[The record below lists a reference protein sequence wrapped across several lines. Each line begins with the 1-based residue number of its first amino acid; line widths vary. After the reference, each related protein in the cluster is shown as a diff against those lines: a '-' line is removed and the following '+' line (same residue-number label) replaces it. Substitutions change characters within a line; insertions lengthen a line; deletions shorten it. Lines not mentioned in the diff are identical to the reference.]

1 MKPILPFLL
10 ILSLTACQL
19 QPEPLAEWKP
29 ADGPLATRWAKDVN
43 PDNAWPAYPRPQLVR
58 EQWKN
63 LNGLWDYAI
72 LPKTQEKP
80 EAFDGR
86 ILVPYPVESA
96 LSGVMKSVSP
106 EQKIWYQTNFALPGE
121 WSGQRILLHFEA
133 VDWETEAWL
142 NGQLLGKHRGGYD
155 PFSFDL
161 TPYLQAGDNELLL
174 SVWDPTDTGWQP
186 VGKQVLEPGGIFYT
200 AVTGIW
206 QSVWLEP
213 VPDTHI
219 RSLKLTPDVP
229 GSHLQ
234 VKTELLNPQPGDA
247 IYAKAF
253 FRDELVSEG
262 TALAGEIL
270 ELPVPNAQL
279 WAPGQP
285 SLYNLEIEV
294 LREEEVVDRVQSY
307 FGMRHVALG
316 KDEQGFTRILLNGE
330 ALFQNGPLD
339 QGFWPEGIYTPPTE
353 EAMKYDLEMIQKA
366 GFNMLRKHVK
376 VEPRRFYYW
385 CDRMGLLV
393 WQDMPN
399 GDKKIGP
406 GEPDIERTEE
416 SARQFEYELKQL
428 VETHY
433 NHPSIIM
440 WVPFNEGW
448 GQYQTARIVDY
459 VKELDPTRLVNNA
472 SGWADRGLGDVHDI
486 HNYPEPRSPEPEEG
500 RAIVLG
506 EFGGLGLAVEGHRWQ
521 EENWGYQSL
530 SSRQELAQKYEEF
543 YADVWQY
550 KKEKGLSASIY
561 TQITDVETEANGLIT
576 YDRAILKIDSA
587 TLRKVNTNDF
597 LPAPRI
603 QPAGGSFNAGDLAM
617 LTAIRKGT
625 IRYTTDGK
633 EPTDKSTAYT
643 APIRLSEDMV
653 LKACLFA
660 SGEQSRVV
668 AATFTRT
675 DIPRP
680 QYAQP
685 YSPKYSAGGDF
696 GLVDGQM
703 GSTRFSDG
711 KWQGFQGNSLDVVL
725 QLEEPQILES
735 VKANFLESTAD
746 WIFFPTEVVAWFST
760 DGKNYTEFDRQ
771 ALETPAADRPASI
784 RTVEIKGPTANARY
798 IRLKATN
805 AGTCPAWHIGAGQP
819 SWIFVDEVRAQ

>member
-1 MKPILPFLL
+1 
-10 ILSLTACQL
+10 
-19 QPEPLAEWKP
+19 
-29 ADGPLATRWAKDVN
+29 
-43 PDNAWPAYPRPQLVR
+43 RPQLVR
-58 EQWKN
+58 EQWKS

-80 EAFDGR
+80 EAFDGS
-86 ILVPYPVESA
+86 ILAPYPIESA

-106 EQKIWYQTNFALPGE
+106 EQKLWYRTTFTLPE
-121 WSGQRILLHFEA
+121 AWKSKNILLHLEA
-133 VDWETEAWL
+133 VDWETDVWL
-142 NGQLLGKHRGGYD
+142 NGQLLGQHRGGYD

-161 TPYLQAGDNELLL
+161 TPYLRAGDNELLL

-234 VKTELLNPQPGDA
+234 VETELLNPQPGDA
-247 IYAKAF
+247 IYVKAF

-262 TALAGEIL
+262 TALAGEML
-270 ELPVPNAQL
+270 ELPVPDAQL
-279 WAPGQP
+279 WAPGHP
-285 SLYNLEIEV
+285 NLYDLEIEV

-307 FGMRHVALG
+307 FGMRQVALW

-353 EAMKYDLEMIQKA
+353 EAMKYDLEVIQKA

-428 VETHY
+428 VENHY

-448 GQYQTARIVDY
+448 GQYETGRIVDY
-459 VKELDPTRLVNNA
+459 VKGLDPTRLVNNA

-486 HNYPEPRSPEPEEG
+486 HNYPEPRSPEPEAG

-530 SSRQELAQKYEEF
+530 QSKDELAQKYEAF
-543 YADVWQY
+543 YTDVWRFN
-550 KKEKGLSASIY
+550 EENGLSASIY
-561 TQITDVETEANGLIT
+561 TQITDVETEANGLMT
-576 YDRAILKIDSA
+576 YDRAVLKIDSVS
-587 TLRKVNTNDF
+587 LRKINTNNF

-603 QPAGGSFNAGDLAM
+603 QPAGGLFNPGDLAM
-617 LTAIRKGT
+617 LTSIRKGA
-625 IRYTTDGK
+625 IRYTTDGS
-633 EPTDKSTAYT
+633 EPTDKSDVYT
-643 APIRLSEDMV
+643 APIQLSEDVV

-660 SGEQSRVV
+660 GEEQSRVV
-668 AATFTRT
+668 SAAFTRT
-675 DIPRP
+675 DTPRP
-680 QYAQP
+680 KYAIP

-696 GLVDGQM
+696 GLVDGLV

-711 KWQGFQGNSLDVVL
+711 RWQGFQGNSLDVVL
-725 QLEEPQILES
+725 QLKEPQLLES

-746 WIFFPTEVVAWFST
+746 WIFFPAEVVVLYSL
-760 DGKNYTEFDRQ
+760 DGKNYIELGRQ
-771 ALETPAADRPASI
+771 ALDIPGADRPASS
-784 RTVEIKGPTANARY
+784 RTVEIKGAAVKARY
-798 IRLKATN
+798 IQLKATN
-805 AGTCPAWHIGAGQP
+805 SGTCPTWHIGAGQP
-819 SWIFVDEVRAQ
+819 SWIFVDEVRVQ